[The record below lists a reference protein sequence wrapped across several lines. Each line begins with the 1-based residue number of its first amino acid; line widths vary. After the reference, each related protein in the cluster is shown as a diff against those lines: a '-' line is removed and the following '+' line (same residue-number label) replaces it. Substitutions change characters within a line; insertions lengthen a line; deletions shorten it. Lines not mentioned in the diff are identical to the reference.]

1 VRTGVGATS
10 VRSGPDG
17 SILVEL
23 SDGGLVDGSHLLVAT
38 GRRPNSDDLGL
49 DTVGVATDA
58 RGYIQTDR
66 HFLTSVGGIYAVG
79 DVNGRGAFTHTA
91 YQDYEILADHLAGGD
106 RHVDDRVVTY
116 GLFTDPPLG
125 RVGMTERDARA
136 SQRRVGMARFEMVNL
151 TRAVL
156 EGETAGLIKLLVDL
170 DSEEI
175 LGAAT
180 LGLAGDEIVA
190 TISIMMHAGVPYTAF
205 GTWLPI
211 HPVVGEF
218 WPTIIQQIE
227 ELG

>member
-1 VRTGVGATS
+1 M
-10 VRSGPDG
+10 
-17 SILVEL
+17 L
-23 SDGGLVDGSHLLVAT
+23 DGSHLLVAT

-49 DTVGVATDA
+49 ETVGVATDE
-58 RGYIQTDR
+58 RGYIETDR
-66 HFLTSVGGIYAVG
+66 HFLTTVPGVYAVG

-91 YQDYEILADHLAGGD
+91 YQDYEILADHLAGGE
-106 RHVDDRVVTY
+106 RHVADRVVTY

-136 SQRRVGMARFEMVNL
+136 SGRRVGLARFEMENL

-156 EGETAGLIKLLVDL
+156 DGETAGLIKMLVDL
-170 DSEEI
+170 DTEEI

-180 LGLAGDEIVA
+180 LGLTGDEIIA

-205 GTWLPI
+205 RTWLPI

-227 ELG
+227 ELD